1 LFSPVKYLGLYILSK
16 LLSANPRAV
25 LDHKEIVL
33 KCLEDPDSSIRMR
46 ALDIVTGMVTQ
57 KNLKELVKRLIQHLV
72 PSDKSVS
79 LEAQY
84 RAEVVNRIVTLCSQD
99 TYELVLDFEWYIDVL
114 VDLIHYSGVN
124 ASKQLNSQLM
134 DVGIRVVAVRE
145 YAVQMMVSFG
155 RSCFL

>member
-1 LFSPVKYLGLYILSK
+1 
-16 LLSANPRAV
+16 
-25 LDHKEIVL
+25 
-33 KCLEDPDSSIRMR
+33 MR

>member
-1 LFSPVKYLGLYILSK
+1 VKYLGLYILSK

-72 PSDKSVS
+72 PSDKSMS
-79 LEAQY
+79 LEPQY

-124 ASKQLNSQLM
+124 ASKQLSSQLM

-145 YAVQMMVSFG
+145 YAVQMMVSSG
-155 RSCFL
+155 LVQI